1 MLNFVVSG
9 ERKGKTGRGEE
20 KPAGM
25 SPLLGSRGGKQDGAK
40 LPIKK
45 QSPAADAGL
54 GCSKNRPL
62 RARTGGSGGHF
73 ALGVMAPRRPFCP
86 LSAGGKWTPFSAPVG
101 AELAARCRNGVSAET
116 PAISGEADLFLFCF
130 HFRQLFGCSP
140 QNRFCGSPVLFDRF
154 GRRTERL
161 PVALRRTCGAGSR
174 LISFPLPFSP
184 ALRLPAPGRP
194 PCPPASWA
202 GNRGTRCRR
211 GGRIWRCSFCSNP
224 AGPACF
230 PPRAA
235 RRA

>member
-1 MLNFVVSG
+1 MCFFPASQRKNVEFCG
-9 ERKGKTGRGEE
+9 FRRKERKNRARGRKARRDVPVPWLPRREARRGEASS
-20 KPAGM
+20 K
-25 SPLLGSRGGKQDGAK
+25 
-40 LPIKK
+40 KK

-62 RARTGGSGGHF
+62 RARTGGPGGHF
-73 ALGVMAPRRPFCP
+73 ALGAVAPRRPFCP

-101 AELAARCRNGVSAET
+101 AELTARCR
-116 PAISGEADLFLFCF
+116 PAF
-130 HFRQLFGCSP
+130 P
-140 QNRFCGSPVLFDRF
+140 QKRPRS
-154 GRRTERL
+154 
-161 PVALRRTCGAGSR
+161 AGSR
-174 LISFPLPFSP
+174 FISFPLPFSP
-184 ALRLPAPGRP
+184 APRLPAPGRP

-224 AGPACF
+224 SGPACF